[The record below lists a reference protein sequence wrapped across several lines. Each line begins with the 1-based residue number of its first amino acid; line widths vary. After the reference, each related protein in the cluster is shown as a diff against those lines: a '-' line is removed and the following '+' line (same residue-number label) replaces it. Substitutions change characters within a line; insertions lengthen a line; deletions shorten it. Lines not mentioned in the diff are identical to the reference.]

1 MVTLKSLM
9 SMQEFGKSLKAQNSL
24 EEEERSDGVCEIL
37 ESFTLTWRKRGRKEI
52 LIKYLRKIDFQVQ
65 NIDFVSICL
74 KR

>member
-24 EEEERSDGVCEIL
+24 EEEEGRDGVCEIL

>member
-37 ESFTLTWRKRGRKEI
+37 ESFTLTGAREEGKR
-52 LIKYLRKIDFQVQ
+52 Y
-65 NIDFVSICL
+65 
-74 KR
+74 